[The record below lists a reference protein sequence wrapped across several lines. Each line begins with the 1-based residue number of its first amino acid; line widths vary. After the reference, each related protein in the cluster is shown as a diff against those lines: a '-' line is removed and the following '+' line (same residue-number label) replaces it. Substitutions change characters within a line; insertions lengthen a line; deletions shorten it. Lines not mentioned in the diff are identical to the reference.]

1 MRTLTVYYTC
11 DPSVFLF
18 CFSGLQNSNLWQIHQ
33 IQNMNHKPQTLPCL
47 PAMFVLAGSCLVSAI
62 PGLSTAAT
70 FAVGPFAAA
79 TFAADEPAPGTEAP
93 AATPATDAPAATADA
108 SGLPAADEIL
118 TKLRTTLEE
127 LQSLKCEMRQ
137 TSLIA
142 GMKLSAVG
150 QYAEASGNRV
160 SLKYVI
166 YPISPEKAE
175 DGKQLALDAAPPE
188 MDESKNR
195 GVLIQVCDGTVLS
208 TSWKNGDTQRVTRRN
223 IRDILTAAGATGS
236 YDPKNAAM
244 DLGVGG
250 LRGMIARLQNSMEF
264 APVKS
269 IQVGDRKVLEVTGR
283 WNEKIRKEVFKVPEN
298 SLVDPRPQVPE
309 YARVYVDAETMLP
322 RRIQFLKRSMDPT
335 EKMVRPLITLDLRN
349 VVVNEAIEDSVF
361 VFQAPENTPEE
372 DQTEQVIQ
380 MIQQS
385 LQPAKT
391 TDPASPQAEGPPA
404 AAAPQ

>member
-1 MRTLTVYYTC
+1 MV
-11 DPSVFLF
+11 
-18 CFSGLQNSNLWQIHQ
+18 
-33 IQNMNHKPQTLPCL
+33 
-47 PAMFVLAGSCLVSAI
+47 VLAGACLTASLPALLSA
-62 PGLSTAAT
+62 AA
-70 FAVGPFAAA
+70 FAAGPSA
-79 TFAADEPAPGTEAP
+79 SAALASDEPAPAAEVPAETPATEAP
-93 AATPATDAPAATADA
+93 AASADA
-108 SGLPAADEIL
+108 AALPAADEIL

-166 YPISPEKAE
+166 YPMSPEKAE
-175 DGKQLALDAAPPE
+175 DGKQLALDATPPE
-188 MDESKNR
+188 MDESQNR

-223 IRDILTAAGATGS
+223 IRDILAAAEASGS

-250 LRGMIARLQNSMEF
+250 LRGLVARLQNSMEF
-264 APVKS
+264 APVKA

-283 WNEKIRKEVFKVPEN
+283 WNERIRKEVFKVPEN
-298 SLVDPRPQVPE
+298 TLVDPRPQVPE
-309 YARVYVDAETMLP
+309 YVRVYVDAETMLP
-322 RRIQFLKRSMDPT
+322 RRIQFLKRSMDPN
-335 EKMVRPLITLDLRN
+335 EKMVRPIITLDLRN
-349 VVVNEAIEDSVF
+349 VVVNDAVEDSLF

-385 LQPAKT
+385 LQPAAT
-391 TDPASPQAEGPPA
+391 TEPATTPA
-404 AAAPQ
+404 PGAAPAPK